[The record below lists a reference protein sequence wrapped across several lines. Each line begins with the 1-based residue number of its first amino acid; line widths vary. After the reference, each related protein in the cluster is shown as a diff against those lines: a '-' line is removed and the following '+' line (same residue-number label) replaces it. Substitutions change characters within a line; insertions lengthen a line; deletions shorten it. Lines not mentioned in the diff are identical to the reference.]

1 MSRTILNRLGFQLIE
16 VIMAS
21 GITAAIVGVIIA
33 IGITSSRGIN
43 RTADALL
50 CISLA
55 QHIMELTLSKS
66 FDQIVND
73 NAIYSTYKDSGNNIS
88 AGILFENFE
97 QSTAS
102 SMAIDKDFD
111 KILFEQF
118 KALDI
123 RYRIQ
128 VIEFDNSLNNDFKQ
142 VLVSVFW
149 HNGSG
154 QLNYNLTGN
163 IARKFE

>member
-1 MSRTILNRLGFQLIE
+1 MLRIILNRLGFQLIE
-16 VIMAS
+16 LIMAS
-21 GITAAIVGVIIA
+21 GIIASIVGVVIA
-33 IGITSSRGIN
+33 IGITSSRGTN

-55 QHIMELTLSKS
+55 QHIMELTLSKP
-66 FDQIVND
+66 FDKIVND
-73 NAIYSTYKDSGNNIS
+73 NAVYSTYKDLDNNIS
-88 AGILFENFE
+88 SGILFEPFE
-97 QSTAS
+97 QSTSS

-128 VIEFDNSLNNDFKQ
+128 VIELDNSLYADNSITNTIF
-142 VLVSVFW
+142 
-149 HNGSG
+149 
-154 QLNYNLTGN
+154 
-163 IARKFE
+163 I